1 MNAVSHDNKNS
12 KGTHWVLLFINR
24 NKAVYFYYFGI
35 EYISQEVLNK
45 IKGKLVTYNI
55 FRIQD
60 HESIMCGFYY
70 IAVIEYILAGK
81 TLLDYTNLLSL
92 NDYKKNG
99 KIINKYFKDRY
110 GSRSKS

>member
-1 MNAVSHDNKNS
+1 MNAVCHDNKNS
-12 KGTHWVLLFINR
+12 KGTHWVSLFINR
-24 NKAVYFYYFGI
+24 NKAVYFYSLGI
-35 EYISQEVLNK
+35 EYIPQEVLNK
-45 IKGKLVTYNI
+45 IKGKLITYNI

-70 IAVIEYILAGK
+70 IAFIEYILAGK
-81 TLLDYTNLLSL
+81 TL